1 MKPVNPVKSLNPA
14 ELLLEKPFLGYRYH
28 ANYATAVFFL
38 LAIGASY
45 LGWTQLNT
53 DLSFVSDN
61 RFIANVLFLS
71 FVIAIN
77 ERVLEV
83 FTATFRRG
91 CRLEIQRQI
100 EAATD
105 EALKN
110 SWTQTLLRYQAET
123 RRMALFT
130 SLIIG
135 CSLGCL
141 GIVRVFGALTV
152 DEMMVEPLHIAMID
166 AIDIVLTGW
175 VIAGGSE
182 GWNKLTS
189 ALTDIIGKGKSTGS
203 AK

>member
-1 MKPVNPVKSLNPA
+1 MKSA
-14 ELLLEKPFLGYRYH
+14 DHLLKKDYLGYRYH
-28 ANYATAVFFL
+28 ANYATAFFFL

-61 RFIANVLFLS
+61 RFIANVFFLS

-83 FTATFRRG
+83 FSATYRRG

-105 EALKN
+105 ETVKN

-123 RRMALFT
+123 RRMALYT
-130 SLIIG
+130 SLVIG

-152 DEMMVEPLHIAMID
+152 DETMVEPLHIAMID
-166 AIDIVLTGW
+166 ATDIVLTGW

-189 ALTDIIGKGKSTGS
+189 ALTNIIGQGKSQGTGS
-203 AK
+203 VKK

>member
-1 MKPVNPVKSLNPA
+1 MKAVSA
-14 ELLLEKPFLGYRYH
+14 ILEDSNMGYRYH
-28 ANYATAVFFL
+28 ANYATVLFFL

-45 LGWTQLNT
+45 SGWTQLNT
-53 DLSFVSDN
+53 DLSFISDN
-61 RFIANVLFLS
+61 RFIANVFFLG

-83 FTATFRRG
+83 VSATFRKG
-91 CRLEIQRQI
+91 TRLEIQRQI
-100 EAATD
+100 ETAID
-105 EALKN
+105 ETEKNTWSQALV
-110 SWTQTLLRYQAET
+110 RYQAET
-123 RRMALFT
+123 RRMALYT

-152 DEMMVEPLHIAMID
+152 DEMMVEPLHIALID
-166 AIDIVLTGW
+166 ATDIVLTGW

-189 ALTDIIGKGKSTGS
+189 GLTNLVGAGKPQVRQ
-203 AK
+203 

>member
-1 MKPVNPVKSLNPA
+1 MQSVS
-14 ELLLEKPFLGYRYH
+14 LLLESSNLGYRYH
-28 ANYATAVFFL
+28 ANYASVLFFI
-38 LAIGASY
+38 LAMGASY

-53 DLSFVSDN
+53 DLSFISDN
-61 RFIANVLFLS
+61 RFIANVFFLS

-83 FTATFRRG
+83 VSATFRKG
-91 CRLEIQRQI
+91 TRLEIQRQI
-100 EAATD
+100 EVATN
-105 EALKN
+105 ESEKN
-110 SWTQTLLRYQAET
+110 AWTQTLVRYQAET
-123 RRMALFT
+123 RRMALYT
-130 SLIIG
+130 SLVIG

-166 AIDIVLTGW
+166 ATDIVLTGW

-189 ALTDIIGKGKSTGS
+189 GLTNLIGTPKKAS
-203 AK
+203 